1 MCRKFSLACVSWP
14 FDEKLREMLQFNND
28 YDYDILHAQLV
39 ILAVKKILKNKEQ
52 FSLEQFVKVLNTKAG
67 ARSLLRDVVRLT
79 QLLLVLPTTSAAA
92 ERSFSALKRL
102 KTYL

>member
-1 MCRKFSLACVSWP
+1 MLVSRGLP
-14 FDEKLREMLQFNND
+14 FDEKLKEVLLCYND
-28 YDYDILHAQLV
+28 YDNDILHAQLV

-52 FSLEQFVKVLNTKAG
+52 FSLKQFVKVLNTKAG

-79 QLLLVLPTTSAAA
+79 QLLLVLPATSAYA